1 MLLVPGLGVR
11 TRRKVLLLTFDPK
24 GLGITWIWTES
35 TINFSATAHQ
45 SILEFLYPGP
55 AWVLLPAFITLAS
68 SLAARPGHQDAPP
81 RPALYASGTTFPRG
95 LSGPEGLAD
104 PLSAHTAR

>member
-11 TRRKVLLLTFDPK
+11 THRKVLLLTFDPK

-35 TINFSATAHQ
+35 TINFSARAHQ

-68 SLAARPGHQDAPP
+68 SLFIICFFMIWVHSLKNIAAVQIC
-81 RPALYASGTTFPRG
+81 
-95 LSGPEGLAD
+95 EV
-104 PLSAHTAR
+104 

>member
-24 GLGITWIWTES
+24 GPGITWIWTES
-35 TINFSATAHQ
+35 TINFSARAHQ
-45 SILEFLYPGP
+45 SILEFLYPGA

-68 SLAARPGHQDAPP
+68 SLFIICIFMIWVHSLKNTAAVQIC
-81 RPALYASGTTFPRG
+81 
-95 LSGPEGLAD
+95 EV
-104 PLSAHTAR
+104 